1 MDGTQ
6 VQNTTPAGVPVGEV
20 ERAKVR
26 IEGVRQTLRRI
37 IIGHDDAIDAA
48 IYALVAKEHIAMIGP
63 PGTAKTMLVTSISK
77 LLQARYY
84 AYLMTKFTSFDE
96 LFGPLDVPALARG
109 ELRRKWSRIVEAD
122 IIFLDEI
129 FKASGAIL
137 NTLLS
142 LMQERIV
149 YDPFTGEA
157 MSTNVWTVFAASNE
171 APQEE
176 ELQAV
181 YDRFSVK
188 VHIDA
193 INMNLLRKALEAR
206 WLSSIRLEPLATM
219 EDVETLHHYA
229 ASLLGRDDVLK
240 LYQVHVMPMVQ
251 AIRSNGI
258 FVSDRTII
266 EKLPKLFATY
276 LTLNGVS
283 ENAAA
288 EASVRIVKYVA
299 RTREE
304 LATIDKVVADM
315 MGEVASLY
323 KKLEEAK
330 KLYGLGEL
338 HSALNIFREVALYSL
353 EKLESKPW
361 LMERARSIVA
371 EAQRYVTAIQDILA
385 KLKP

>member
-1 MDGTQ
+1 M
-6 VQNTTPAGVPVGEV
+6 GEV
-20 ERAKVR
+20 QTQNKNLALASVEEAKAR

-48 IYALVAKEHIAMIGP
+48 IYALVAKEHVAMIGP

-77 LLQARYY
+77 LLQVRYY

-109 ELRRKWSRIVEAD
+109 ELRRRWSRIVEAD

-157 MSTNVWTVFAASNE
+157 ISTNVWTVFAASNE

-193 INMNLLRKALEAR
+193 IDMNLLRKALEAR
-206 WLSSIRLEPLATM
+206 WLSSIKLEPLATM
-219 EDVETLHHYA
+219 EDVKTLHDYA

-251 AIRSNGI
+251 AIRSNV

-266 EKLPKLFATY
+266 EKLPKLFAAY

-304 LATIDKVVADM
+304 LVTIDNVITDM
-315 MGEVASLY
+315 MGEIASLY

-330 KLYGLGEL
+330 KLYRLGEL

-361 LMERARSIVA
+361 LMERARSIIA
-371 EAQRYVTAIQDILA
+371 EAQRYVATIQDILA
-385 KLKP
+385 KLKS